1 MNTIPC
7 IFTEN
12 DLIIQQEQVAMKGYA
27 NPFSQWNNNPQFFS
41 LNPVK
46 QMNDTRKS
54 ENISV
59 MKNFLF
65 ESDTLS
71 VAEQKV
77 LLKER
82 LDIISM
88 ATYSGNKSIH
98 FIIQVKDPPETIEQ
112 YHYVWKLL
120 KDKYFQNADTQCN
133 DCIRLTRTPNS
144 IRTDTNKTQFLLFNK
159 LQPLDIQWRG
169 LYETIQKYKSLSY
182 EYRKT
187 IPITRNENLT
197 YEAEC
202 ILNGNY
208 PKGER
213 DEIIRMGLPYLFYNG
228 YTLNEILENNI
239 KTRNNPQTIKN
250 YYHKLESDYYDK
262 KVK

>member
-1 MNTIPC
+1 MKNKPC
-7 IFTEN
+7 IFNDN

-27 NPFSQWNNNPQFFS
+27 KPFTQWNDNLQFFS

-46 QMNDTRKS
+46 EIGDTRKS
-54 ENISV
+54 DNISV

-71 VAEQKV
+71 LEEQKQ

-98 FIIQVKDPPETIEQ
+98 FIIQVIDIPETIDQ

-120 KDKYFQNADTQCN
+120 KDKYFPNADTQCN

-144 IRTDTNKTQFLLFNK
+144 VRIDTNKRQILLFNA
-159 LQPLDIQWRG
+159 LQPFNIQWRP
-169 LYETIQKYKSLSY
+169 LYNTIQMYKDMSI

-187 IPITRNENLT
+187 IPIRRNEKLT

-202 ILNGNY
+202 ILQGDY

-213 DEIIRMGLPYLFYNG
+213 DAIIRIGLPYLFYNG
-228 YTLNEILENNI
+228 YSLEEILENNI
-239 KTRNNPQTIKN
+239 KIRNNPQTIRN
-250 YYHKLESDYYDK
+250 YYHKLEGK
-262 KVK
+262 

>member
-1 MNTIPC
+1 MNTKPC
-7 IFTEN
+7 IFNDN
-12 DLIIQQEQVAMKGYA
+12 DLIIQQEQVAMKGVA
-27 NPFSQWNNNPQFFS
+27 IPFSQWNNNPQFFS

-46 QMNDTRKS
+46 QINDNRKS
-54 ENISV
+54 ENISA

-71 VAEQKV
+71 LEEQKE

-82 LDIISM
+82 LSIMSM

-98 FIIQVKDPPETIEQ
+98 FIIQIKDPPETIDQ
-112 YHYVWKLL
+112 YHYVWRLL
-120 KDKYFQNADTQCN
+120 KDKYFPDADTQCN

-144 IRTDTNKTQFLLFNK
+144 VRYDTNKRQLLLFNA
-159 LQPLDIQWRG
+159 LQPLDIQWRP
-169 LYETIQKYKSLSY
+169 LYNTIQSYKDMST

-187 IPITRNENLT
+187 IPIRRNETLT

-202 ILNGNY
+202 ILQGEY

-213 DEIIRMGLPYLFYNG
+213 DEIIRVGLPYLFYNG
-228 YTLNEILENNI
+228 YSLEEMLENNM
-239 KTRNNPQTIKN
+239 KARNNPQTIKN
-250 YYHKLESDYYDK
+250 YYHKLEGKYNE
-262 KVK
+262 

>member
-1 MNTIPC
+1 MNPIPC
-7 IFTEN
+7 IFNDN

-27 NPFSQWNNNPQFFS
+27 IPFNQWNIHKTFFAI
-41 LNPVK
+41 NPVK
-46 QMNDTRKS
+46 QINDTRKS

-71 VAEQKV
+71 MEKQKE

-82 LDIISM
+82 KDIISM

-98 FIIQVKDPPETIEQ
+98 FVIQIEDPPETIEQ
-112 YHYVWKLL
+112 YHYVWRLL
-120 KDKYFQNADTQCN
+120 KDKYFPYADTQCN
-133 DCIRLTRTPNS
+133 DSIRLTRTPNS
-144 IRTDTNKTQFLLFNK
+144 VRNDTNKRQLLLFNT
-159 LQPLDIQWRG
+159 LQPLNIQWKP
-169 LYETIQKYKSLSY
+169 LYNTIQMYKDMSI

-187 IPITRNENLT
+187 IPIRRNETLT

-202 ILNGNY
+202 ILEGDY

-213 DEIIRMGLPYLFYNG
+213 DEIIRIGLPYLFYNG
-228 YTLNEILENNI
+228 YTLEEILENNMKI
-239 KTRNNPQTIKN
+239 RNNPQTIKN
-250 YYHKLESDYYDK
+250 YYHKLEGKYNE
-262 KVK
+262 

>member
-1 MNTIPC
+1 MNNKPC
-7 IFTEN
+7 IFNEN
-12 DLIIQQEQVAMKGYA
+12 ERVIQQDIVAMKGVA
-27 NPFSQWNNNPQFFS
+27 IPFSRWNNNPQFFS

-46 QMNDTRKS
+46 EIGDNRKS
-54 ENISV
+54 GNIAV

-71 VAEQKV
+71 VEEQKQ

-82 LDIISM
+82 LAIISM

-98 FIIQVKDPPETIEQ
+98 FIIQIKNPPETIGQ
-112 YHYVWKLL
+112 YHYVWRLL
-120 KDKYFQNADTQCN
+120 KDKYFPNADTQCN

-144 IRTDTNKTQFLLFNK
+144 VRTGTNKRQLLLFNA
-159 LQPLDIQWRG
+159 LQPLDIQWRP
-169 LYETIQKYKSLSY
+169 LYNTIQSYKDMSK

-187 IPITRNENLT
+187 IPVRRNEKLT

-202 ILNGNY
+202 ILEGEY

-213 DEIIRMGLPYLFYNG
+213 DEIIRAGLPYLFYNG
-228 YTLNEILENNI
+228 YALETILENNM

-250 YYHKLESDYYDK
+250 YYHKLESGYYSN
-262 KVK
+262 